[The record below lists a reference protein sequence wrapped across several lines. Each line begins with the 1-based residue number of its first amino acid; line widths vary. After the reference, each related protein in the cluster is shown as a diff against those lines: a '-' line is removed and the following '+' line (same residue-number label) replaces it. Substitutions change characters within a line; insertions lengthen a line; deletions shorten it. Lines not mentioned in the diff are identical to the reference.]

1 MREGIG
7 SVYLY
12 NIVII
17 FIVVLFAFLA
27 GTMSYSKAFRVNSRI
42 INALEKY
49 EGYNELSD
57 SEINNVLKT
66 LGYRVNTGNFSCPQ
80 REGAEAVKK
89 VTDSYEYCV
98 YYYQVDSRHYNYGV
112 LTYIYL
118 DLPVIGRLLKI
129 PVYTRT
135 SRIYQFNV

>member
-7 SVYLY
+7 SVFLY
-12 NIVII
+12 NIVIV
-17 FIVVLFAFLA
+17 FIVVIFAFLA

-57 SEINNVLKT
+57 TEINNVLQT
-66 LGYRVNTGNFSCPQ
+66 LGYRVNTGGFSCPE
-80 REGAEAVKK
+80 REGAEAVTK

-98 YYYQVDSRHYNYGV
+98 YYYQIDSRHYNYGV

-118 DLPVIGRLLKI
+118 DLPVIGRLFKV

-135 SRIYQFNV
+135 ARIYQFNG